1 MTDKEQIKDSLKN
14 HSKNFNENSTQE
26 KEQIIIDAFLSIKF

>member
-14 HSKNFNENSTQE
+14 QDKNFNKNSTH
-26 KEQIIIDAFLSIKF
+26 KNNQIIID